1 MFLDGYIF
9 GEPVTCHNK
18 FSIGSKSTSLQV
30 LSKDKCVQSCLQ
42 IDYKFAAINSS
53 QCVCLDE
60 IDNPN
65 SSTRINC
72 DIVCI
77 ENATKCTHQTVIF
90 STGLQSKLFINKLTN

>member
-9 GEPVTCHNK
+9 GEPVTCYNK
-18 FSIGSKSTSLQV
+18 FLIESKFTSLQV
-30 LSKDKCVQSCLQ
+30 LPQDKCVQSCLQ

-53 QCVCLDE
+53 QCVCLDD
-60 IDNPN
+60 IQSQN

-72 DIVCI
+72 DRICI

-90 STGLQSKLFINKLTN
+90 STGLQSKLFHH